1 MSPVVSSD
9 TRSLA
14 QKLFIDLSPG
24 IFQSYGAVEY
34 QMSGGGIFVDIEITD
49 TLELQIR
56 ERGHVGHVL
65 LYIACLLYTSPSPR
79 DS

>member
-34 QMSGGGIFVDIEITD
+34 QVSGGGIFVDIEITD

-65 LYIACLLYTSPSPR
+65 LYIAMGQYGQ
-79 DS
+79 

>member
-1 MSPVVSSD
+1 MSPGVSSD

-56 ERGHVGHVL
+56 EARACRPRTS
-65 LYIACLLYTSPSPR
+65 LYSNGAVRSVNP
-79 DS
+79 D

>member
-34 QMSGGGIFVDIEITD
+34 QMSGGGIFVDIE
-49 TLELQIR
+49 
-56 ERGHVGHVL
+56 
-65 LYIACLLYTSPSPR
+65 
-79 DS
+79 